1 MSSDHPFFDDERP
14 DGDDDD
20 LFGFGSGDEE
30 SDPTEE
36 EVERLCREG
45 LERLEEG
52 DSEAAREAAAEAVT
66 LDPDHPFPQFVL
78 ALVAD
83 QEGDDVAA
91 RYLSD
96 NALRGAPTNGDTIQ
110 FRALLHVRDHEF
122 DKAEAL
128 LRGGIVHN
136 PDDASLIESL
146 ARVCMGTGK
155 HEEALRSAEAALRLE
170 PLSEGARSIRMA
182 ILDASRDPE
191 TMLAVLRQAVQ
202 MHPDDPQPM
211 LELAA
216 MEVEIGNVERARRL
230 LDRAHRLAP
239 RDSQIADI
247 RVMVDGAY
255 APIGLRPLPKL
266 LSWLREFPGGLVG
279 FLLGLV
285 VAALPLG
292 ALAEAGTGY
301 APIAGAV
308 LLVWGLTAMYA
319 WVGPPL
325 LAARLDAGAAFIAE
339 ERLRA
344 EARETSHETGEARSI
359 INVDRVADA
368 ASLLVEARSWRR
380 LRALMSF
387 ASRTESRDD
396 VREAL
401 QTTNE
406 RVRTVPSRT
415 LQLLTCIPADTRLLV
430 GTAAAISVTAPP
442 LGRQLDVHPGW
453 IWAAAFGLLL
463 MALAL
468 VHAHLSVARVVEQGL
483 AAASETAA
491 GAALPTMNDD
501 IASLTAEFERE
512 RDKILEAFDRLGG
525 VGMEENLDELTPP
538 AAAAEVDADSTDR
551 ASNRSSDPRDDAG
564 PSSDGSAPADPST

>member
-1 MSSDHPFFDDERP
+1 MSSDHPFFDEERP

-20 LFGFGSGDEE
+20 LFGFGSDDDDA
-30 SDPTEE
+30 DPTEE
-36 EVERLCREG
+36 EVERLCRQG
-45 LERLEEG
+45 LERLEES
-52 DSEAAREAAAEAVT
+52 DSEGAREAAAEAVT

-96 NALRGAPTNGDTIQ
+96 NALRGAPTNADTIQ

-122 DKAEAL
+122 ERAEQL

-216 MEVEIGNVERARRL
+216 MEVELGNVDRARRL
-230 LDRAHRLAP
+230 LDRAHRLSP
-239 RDSQIADI
+239 RDSQISDI
-247 RVMVDGAY
+247 RIMVDGAY

-266 LSWLREFPGGLVG
+266 LGWLREFPGGLVG

-308 LLVWGLTAMYA
+308 LAIWGITAMYA

-325 LAARLDAGAAFIAE
+325 LAARLDAGAARIGE

-344 EARETSHETGEARSI
+344 EARQSTHANGEARSVV
-359 INVDRVADA
+359 NVDRVADA
-368 ASLLVEARSWRR
+368 ASLLVEARAWRR
-380 LRALMSF
+380 LRSLLSF
-387 ASRTESRDD
+387 AARTESRED
-396 VREAL
+396 VQEAL
-401 QTTNE
+401 QSTNQ
-406 RVRTVPSRT
+406 RVRTLRSRA
-415 LQLLTCIPADTRLLV
+415 LQLITCVPADTRLLV
-430 GTAAAISVTAPP
+430 GAAAAISVTAPP
-442 LGRQLDVHPGW
+442 LGRQLGVHPGW
-453 IWAAAFGLLL
+453 IWAAAFCLLVLAL
-463 MALAL
+463 ML
-468 VHAHLSVARVVEQGL
+468 VHAHLSVARMVEQGL
-483 AAASETAA
+483 AAASETADGSPA
-491 GAALPTMNDD
+491 PSTVDD

-525 VGMEENLDELTPP
+525 GGLDENLDELTPP
-538 AAAAEVDADSTDR
+538 TAESAE
-551 ASNRSSDPRDDAG
+551 SSD
-564 PSSDGSAPADPST
+564 SDSE